1 MKVPCIVSWPAGGVG
16 ATANS
21 TVTVTETDGTSRTSP
36 TLRVTSSSMNF
47 DIFTTLL
54 SLCGITDGDGTPYLP
69 GDRVI
74 DGADLSSLWRG
85 EVSPDHSV
93 HDVLFYQKKGKVQ
106 AVQMI
111 KIPVHTDSGTEYYD
125 FKYFDRV
132 QTENSAF
139 IDQYYVNY
147 LFNLD
152 LDPIEGYNVSMVYPE
167 VAAKLNS
174 ALEEF
179 RSEMKSNRRGI
190 L

>member
-1 MKVPCIVSWPAGGVG
+1 M
-16 ATANS
+16 
-21 TVTVTETDGTSRTSP
+21 
-36 TLRVTSSSMNF
+36 
-47 DIFTTLL
+47 
-54 SLCGITDGDGTPYLP
+54 
-69 GDRVI
+69 
-74 DGADLSSLWRG
+74 
-85 EVSPDHSV
+85 
-93 HDVLFYQKKGKVQ
+93 HDVLFYQKKGKTQ

-111 KIPVHTDSGTEYYD
+111 KVPVETEHGMEYYD
-125 FKYFDRV
+125 FKYYDRV

-152 LDPIEGYNVSMVYPE
+152 ADPIEGYNVSMVYPE

-190 L
+190 F